1 MKILIADKF
10 PAHWKEVLTKQG
22 RTLTDNPEL
31 DENTL
36 PAAIKDNEILI
47 VRSTKVP
54 AAVIDAGLALKLIIR
69 AGAGYDTIDTAHA
82 PKRA

>member
-22 RTLTDNPEL
+22 HTLTDNPEL

-36 PAAIKDNEILI
+36 PAAIKDNEIFEH
-47 VRSTKVP
+47 R
-54 AAVIDAGLALKLIIR
+54 IR
-69 AGAGYDTIDTAHA
+69 TLTE
-82 PKRA
+82 KRRNDIL